1 MKALYKYMDQKDIEY
16 RVERF
21 GGSYFYD
28 TSLNVNIPGAVV
40 TFDYTIEEPRKLI
53 RNEKI
58 LERYCKRYNYNIKE
72 ISTGIAC
79 KVYWIVS
86 ASDQVRLNDYYFYQ
100 SRSVE
105 ECEQYIHEAKRAGVP
120 DIEINETCKKIIAA
134 YERDYRDFI
143 KNARKAG
150 A

>member
-1 MKALYKYMDQKDIEY
+1 MKSLYKYMELKGMEY

-28 TSLNVNIPGAVV
+28 TTLNVIIPGAVV
-40 TFDYTIEEPRKLI
+40 AFDYINEEPRKLI

-58 LERYCKRYNYNIKE
+58 LKGYCKRYNYSIKE

-79 KVYWIVS
+79 RVFWIVT
-86 ASDQVRLNDYYFYQ
+86 ASDQIRLNDYYFYQ

-105 ECEQYIHEAKRAGVP
+105 ECEKYIHEAKRAGVP
-120 DIEINETCKKIIAA
+120 DIEINETCKKIMAA